1 MLIMQ
6 TEWSHFK
13 QPVLL
18 KVGMTWATQLL
29 KKKKKQGRIK
39 WESDFQKERRNYQWE
54 GVQEGLPG
62 WQNSTSW
69 FGSPWYSDSKTVHF
83 NNKRSHEF
91 MRFSVIVLY
100 FTITKI
106 LKGGL
111 GIEVLTSTVAQSL
124 FLFFLLLE
132 TKSTFHFV
140 KLRKV
145 SVVRKCHL

>member
-1 MLIMQ
+1 
-6 TEWSHFK
+6 
-13 QPVLL
+13 
-18 KVGMTWATQLL
+18 
-29 KKKKKQGRIK
+29 
-39 WESDFQKERRNYQWE
+39 
-54 GVQEGLPG
+54 
-62 WQNSTSW
+62 
-69 FGSPWYSDSKTVHF
+69 
-83 NNKRSHEF
+83 